1 MRAEAPC
8 NTRCRLI
15 MAQLSDDCFAFG
27 GELMTTD
34 TALSELRNRLSC
46 VCDTEEV
53 ALANAAGR
61 ILAKDLVSSQAV
73 PGHDN
78 AAVDGYA
85 VFFDDLSENSETTL
99 PVTGRIAAGHPL
111 NGNAQ
116 RGNAYRIF
124 TGAPMPEGPD
134 TILMQEDCNLSGETV
149 TIPPGIK
156 RGANRRFAGEDIAA
170 DDTILTKGQR
180 LRPQEIGLAASI
192 GQKAL
197 TVYTPLRVALFSTGD
212 EVRDVGETLTPG
224 SIYDANRYSIAALLR
239 ELGCNVDDLGI
250 LPDEHDVIRDA
261 LSKAADDHDVIITSA
276 GVSTGEEDHIRN
288 AIEDLGGI
296 HFWRLAIRPGRPI
309 ALGQIGAVPFIGLP
323 GNPVAS
329 MVTFMRFARP
339 ALLLMNGA
347 SDVDPKFYRVPAAF
361 TYKKKQGRREWVR
374 AMLSVGED
382 GQLQAEK
389 FSRSGAGILTSMVA
403 SDGLV
408 ELSEELTG
416 VEAGNMVDFLP
427 FNEVR

>member
-1 MRAEAPC
+1 M
-8 NTRCRLI
+8 
-15 MAQLSDDCFAFG
+15 
-27 GELMTTD
+27 
-34 TALSELRNRLSC
+34 
-46 VCDTEEV
+46 
-53 ALANAAGR
+53 
-61 ILAKDLVSSQAV
+61 

-85 VFFDDLSENSETTL
+85 VFFEDLSEKSDTKL

-111 NGNAQ
+111 DGKAVP
-116 RGNAYRIF
+116 GNAYRIF

-134 TILMQEDCNLSGETV
+134 TILMQEDCDLDGDSV
-149 TIPPGIK
+149 TIPPGIE
-156 RGANRRFAGEDIAA
+156 RGANRRFAGEDIGAG
-170 DDTILTKGQR
+170 DTILRKGQR
-180 LRPQEIGLAASI
+180 LRPQEVGLAASV
-192 GQKAL
+192 GQKTL
-197 TVYTPLRVALFSTGD
+197 SVYRPLRVALFSTGD
-212 EVRDVGETLTPG
+212 EVLDVGHPLAPG
-224 SIYDANRYSIAALLR
+224 CIYDSNRYSVAALLGD
-239 ELGCNVDDLGI
+239 LGCDVNDLGI
-250 LPDEHDVIRDA
+250 LPDDYDTIREALRDA
-261 LSKAADDHDVIITSA
+261 AADHDVIITSA

-288 AIEDLGGI
+288 AINDLGGI

-309 ALGQIGAVPFIGLP
+309 ALGQIGTVPFIGLP

-347 SDVDPKFYRVPAAF
+347 TDIDPKFFRVPAAF
-361 TYKKKQGRREWVR
+361 AYQKKQGRREWVR
-374 AMLSVGED
+374 AKLSFAVD

-408 ELSEELTG
+408 ELSEELTN